1 MAKNIKCNSCDN
13 PATVHLTQIVN
24 NQIHKVDLCEKCAKD
39 KGVADPG
46 GFSISDMFSGELDSS
61 PGNEN
66 ELTCSACGFTHADFR
81 RNGRFGCAT
90 CYLSFET
97 ILEETLEGMH
107 SGTHHRG
114 KVPQVMLGRLKN
126 QVKIERVERS
136 LNDAVAAENYEAA
149 ARFRDQ
155 LSSLRAE
162 EQSRSSLHSN
172 Q

>member
-24 NQIHKVDLCEKCAKD
+24 NQIHKVDLCEECAKD

-46 GFSISDMFSGELDSS
+46 GFSMSDMFSGALDSA
-61 PGNEN
+61 PGHEK
-66 ELTCSACGFTHADFR
+66 ELTCPACGSTHADFR

-90 CYLSFET
+90 CYESFKS
-97 ILEETLEGMH
+97 ILEETLDGMH
-107 SGTHHRG
+107 SGLHHRG
-114 KVPQVMLGRLKN
+114 KVPQIMLGRLES
-126 QVKIERVERS
+126 QVEIERIERS
-136 LNDAVAAENYEAA
+136 LNDAVAAENYEEA

-155 LSSLRAE
+155 LSSLRDEA
-162 EQSRSSLHSN
+162 QPRSSLHSN